1 MIRAADAAAPAPA
14 RSGIDRLVTLVLRFR
29 EAGIILFLIAVIA
42 IFAAIEPRFLQTQ
55 NFQSILADMA
65 VVLVVASGQ
74 TLVIITRNVD
84 LSVGS
89 VVGVSVMGTA
99 TFLSHHQALPLPLI
113 VLMGLGIGALLGAC
127 NGIAIA
133 VFEVPSIVATLG
145 TLGLYRGLAYWVSNS
160 AQVDP
165 HQLPSSILS
174 LSHEDVLVSWLVY
187 IALIVSAIMALLLR
201 YSRFGRRCYALG
213 DNPRA
218 AALRGIPAGWTA
230 FFAFVACGALAGLA
244 GIMYI
249 GQFGTANPAD
259 AGVGL
264 ELRSVAAV
272 VIGGASLFGGYG
284 RQLGTV
290 LGALLLAVVTN
301 GLYIT
306 NVSAYWDDAFIGAA
320 ILVAVI
326 ADGALRRRATLIAQ
340 QARRRR

>member
-1 MIRAADAAAPAPA
+1 MRRRISVDQ
-14 RSGIDRLVTLVLRFR
+14 IVNVVLRFR
-29 EAGIILFLIAVIA
+29 EAGIIIFLVAVLA
-42 IFAAIEPRFLQTQ
+42 IFTAIEPRFFQTQ
-55 NFQSILADMA
+55 NFQGILADMA

-74 TLVIITRNVD
+74 TLVVITRNVD

-89 VVGVSVMGTA
+89 IVGVAVMGTA
-99 TFLSHHQALPLPLI
+99 TFLVQHPGLPLPLI
-113 VLMGLGIGALLGAC
+113 FLMGIAIGALLGAV
-127 NGIAIA
+127 NGFIIAF
-133 VFEVPSIVATLG
+133 FEVPSIVATLG

-160 AQVDP
+160 VQVDP
-165 HQLPSSILS
+165 NQLPKSLLS
-174 LSHEDVLVSWLVY
+174 LSNADVAVAWLVY
-187 IALIVSAIMALLLR
+187 IALVVSAVMAFVLR
-201 YSRFGRRCYALG
+201 FSRFGRRCYALG

-218 AALRGIPAGWTA
+218 AALRGIPAGWTT
-230 FFAFVACGALAGLA
+230 FWAFVASGALAGLA

-290 LGALLLAVVTN
+290 LGALLLAMVTN

-306 NVSAYWDDAFIGAA
+306 NVSAYWDDAFIGSA
-320 ILVAVI
+320 ILVAVVV
-326 ADGALRRRATLIAQ
+326 DGALRRRATLIAQ
-340 QARRRR
+340 QARRHR